1 MYALFFQNPTELSSS
16 TSSISSTIRKDKF
29 AFAILS
35 ISSFKLLTNLG
46 NYTKQRTIATFSN
59 LQSFKTSLQFLR
71 NRPQYIHWRRRR
83 TRITNAQVIYHKTNI
98 NNPYPKWTKKIP
110 PTYLFGTAEKKETK
124 TPFHGNINSFR
135 LKIHQE
141 IFHPESL

>member
-1 MYALFFQNPTELSSS
+1 MYALFFQNPSELLSSS

-59 LQSFKTSLQFLR
+59 LQSFKTTSLQFLR

-98 NNPYPKWTKKIP
+98 NNPYPKWMKKIP
-110 PTYLFGTAEKKETK
+110 PTYLFGTAEKKKQKLHFMET
-124 TPFHGNINSFR
+124 
-135 LKIHQE
+135 
-141 IFHPESL
+141 